1 MPPTPP
7 ATQARAGLQPLVV
20 AREIETSVKEFLQ
33 TSFKPS
39 TPGFENLI
47 ADFTRDSR
55 NLFRGPYISLNLPFR
70 QERDAGE
77 FFPEVPLGHR
87 PFTHQRQAF
96 EHLQAGALRST
107 IVATGTG
114 SGKTECYF
122 LPILDW
128 CLRHAGEPGI
138 KAIIIYPMNAL
149 AQDQAS
155 RMAQYVRRNPHLRER
170 QIRVGLYVGP
180 EPQDA
185 HTRMGPNHA
194 ITSRQAMH
202 ERPPD
207 ILLTNYRM
215 LDSLLIRPDRKA
227 LWARNAPAALRFLV
241 VDELHTF
248 DGAQGT
254 DLACLIRRLKDRLNV
269 PQRHLCCIGTSAT
282 LGPQSDEEAI
292 LRYACDLFDEE
303 FENDALITEQR
314 LDAEEFLDAP
324 GAEHRYPTQ
333 DECRDLRT
341 KGFYWS
347 PKERIAKIFRSWFQA
362 ELPADVADAAWRAE
376 LGHRLKGHAFL
387 KRLLDLMDGRV
398 QSLECVVRQLQGTLP
413 REYARRDVASLVDGF
428 IALLA
433 HALDPRAQP
442 FLYVR
447 IHHWI
452 REMRRMVVSVPA
464 DYWSGQGNR
473 TEPQASRP
481 PVLLHSDDLPPERQ
495 EATLPVVHC
504 RECGGMA
511 WITVVNAAGDGFVSS
526 LPDIYN
532 AYFSPQDDPRLT
544 YLLPSRPASGVLS
557 RAQQVEGYACQKC
570 LRWRVHASGAQSGP
584 EDPCL
589 SCDGRAW
596 KKVWRSTPKS
606 RPVFMRS
613 RRSGKSVC
621 CAYCGSATG
630 MGIFGIAA
638 TSMASFVVSRL
649 FASRENR
656 EAKLL
661 AFADSVQDAAHKA
674 GFIEARSFRTILR
687 QALASWLAN
696 QTGRVAYA
704 DLHARLSEDLRQQFA
719 PPASASEEDASEFIG
734 AMTHADLMWF
744 DTVETL
750 FEADEQP
757 DAWAVEGVSARLE
770 WEAFSELTFRSQFGR
785 TLENTGCLTLHCDAS
800 VLAEIARELAEHAP
814 ERLGNLFAR
823 ATEPQFLQFLLGAVY
838 RMLRDG
844 AVRIDPDGLDPI
856 GKWAVS
862 NGNWFSVTH
871 GHRLLRR
878 SYPAY
883 GSQARKPLLPSL
895 GYGSHLSPILDAG
908 QSARWYPLWARKA
921 FPGGDSLKGDI
932 LEGFYVEVFD
942 GLTRHGLTEALQR
955 ERTPRTWVLK
965 ADQVFVNPEVA
976 GLECER
982 CQRVTHAPLDAIE
995 LWHALPCLN
1004 PSCMGGVLQ
1013 VRQRVAPAPL
1023 LKEHLTRGTLRRVNA
1038 RDHSSMLET
1047 ERRRRIEERFQRGGP
1062 AWYPNLISTTPT
1074 LELGV
1079 DIGDLASIMLYN
1091 VPPQAANYVQRLG
1104 RAGRRNG
1111 QALGVTLVQSE
1122 SHDLF
1127 FWQDPLAMIAGSLEP
1142 PSLYLEAFAILRRQC
1157 CAFALERFCAET
1169 TRTAGYGNVQ
1179 DAVKAM
1185 ERQDKSVFPL
1195 AWLDFVA
1202 RQADALLASFQA
1214 LFRLPDR
1221 IQARLKA
1228 YLSDDEA
1235 DASLARTVLA
1245 CVREEQKDWK
1255 QWGARADGLT
1265 REIGRLRHAY
1275 PPPTDQ
1281 DKQIRDLER
1290 QRRTYRQI
1298 ARKASRKDVLNLL
1311 TDKGILPNYAF
1322 PEEGVKLQSVI
1333 YRPAREDRA
1342 RPEDQTYEYVRP
1354 AQSALAEFAPG
1365 ARFYAEGHRVE
1376 VDAVDLKVSE
1386 LEAWRFCPDCAHME
1400 LEAGQPAA
1408 NCPACRSAKWPDV
1421 GQKQRMVFLKQVH
1434 ALTLASAARIT
1445 DDQEDR
1451 SVATHERLLFAAP
1464 ETARAL
1470 AQEQPVRGYV
1480 IDSLV
1485 QPFGFQFSPRVV
1497 FRDVNFGSARGGQEG
1512 GMTFNLAG
1520 EEIRAAGFELCR
1532 ECGREL
1538 PDGGAEGLKK
1548 MHAPSCPGR
1557 RADDQ
1562 SPYRVKT
1569 FLYREFPSEAVRV
1582 RLPLD
1587 NQDEEQ
1593 VQAHSFRAAL
1603 HLGLRR
1609 HFRGQVDHIAST
1621 TSLYLR
1627 ERYSAQELYVYDTVP
1642 GGTGYLEQLAHPDH
1656 FKAVLESAL
1665 QELEHCVYCN
1675 QEPDPER
1682 ERDGCYQCL
1691 RRYGDRR
1698 GFKQVSRATAM
1709 SLLQAILGHWADL
1722 KAEHLDRIPEAQ
1734 LEESELE
1741 KRFVAWLARKVQAA
1755 GGSFS
1760 KAPVRGRVGGYRFSL
1775 GGCAWEMENQ
1785 ALLDARWSVA
1795 QPSRAD
1801 FLIHP
1806 SDSLSTRPI
1815 AVFMDGWR
1823 FHRERLPEDFRQRAA
1838 IRDSGQLRCWSLAW
1852 EDLEDDPAGS
1862 RTRTEAWDPCRTFK
1876 PLSLRGLPPSEDSE
1890 LRRLLHEGCRGNSA
1904 ELLLHY
1910 LQRPDDATWSQEV
1923 GWLAV
1928 RTLGEGRVTGE
1939 DLLARLPSH
1948 PSVQEIFREF
1958 RIGSFFGLAQA
1969 DRSCLAIGVEDA
1981 DLRARRVAN
1990 VRAVLF
1996 LDQDADAEAAHGSWR
2011 GALRLMNMLQFLP
2024 LAYWLCS
2031 ADEAPAPYPSRD
2043 ALPLAADGWEGVAAI
2058 SDARFD
2064 ALLRELRR
2072 LRAAAK
2078 PEVGYEVTQQ
2088 GKVAGELEWAW
2099 PDLRLGL
2106 TLEALSPRVQARLQ
2120 EEGWT
2125 IWTRREAEA
2134 NMETVKSVLLRRSEP

>member
-1 MPPTPP
+1 MPPTPSETKTP
-7 ATQARAGLQPLVV
+7 AGLQPLVV
-20 AREIETSVKEFLQ
+20 AQEIETSVKEFLQ

-39 TPGFENLI
+39 TPGFENLM

-96 EHLQAGALRST
+96 ERLQASALRST
-107 IVATGTG
+107 LVATGTG

-155 RMAQYVRRNPHLRER
+155 RMARYVRRNPHLRER

-180 EPQDA
+180 EPRDA
-185 HTRMGPNHA
+185 KARMGPEHA

-292 LRYACDLFDEE
+292 LRYAGDLFDEE

-324 GAEHRYPTQ
+324 EAENRYPSQ
-333 DECRDLRT
+333 DECRDLRAQ
-341 KGFYWS
+341 GFYWS
-347 PKERIAKIFRSWFQA
+347 PEERIAKLFRSWFQA
-362 ELPADVADAAWRAE
+362 EPPADVADAAWRAE

-387 KRLLDLMDGRV
+387 KRLLELLDGRV
-398 QSLECVVRQLQGTLP
+398 QSLDCVVRQLQGTLP
-413 REYARRDVASLVDGF
+413 REYARRDMASLVDGF

-464 DYWSGQGNR
+464 DYWSGQDKR
-473 TEPQASRP
+473 TELQAPRP
-481 PVLLHSDDLPPERQ
+481 PALLHSDDLPPESQ
-495 EATLPVVHC
+495 EAALPVVHC

-532 AYFSPQDDPRLT
+532 AYFSLQDDPRLT
-544 YLLPSRPASGVLS
+544 YLLPSCPASGVLS

-570 LRWRVHASGAQSGP
+570 LHWRVHAPGAQSGP
-584 EDPCL
+584 EDPCPA
-589 SCDGRAW
+589 CGGHAW
-596 KKVWRSTPKS
+596 KRIWRSTPKTRS
-606 RPVFMRS
+606 FSFMRGS
-613 RRSGKSVC
+613 RSGKSVC

-630 MGIFGIAA
+630 TGIFGITA

-656 EAKLL
+656 EPKLL

-696 QTGRVAYA
+696 QTERVTYA
-704 DLHARLSEDLRQQFA
+704 DLHARLSGDLRQQFA
-719 PPASASEEDASEFIG
+719 PLSAASEEDVSEFIG
-734 AMTHADLMWF
+734 TMTHADLMWF
-744 DTVETL
+744 DTVEAL

-757 DAWAVEGVSARLE
+757 DAWAVAAVSARLE

-800 VLAEIARELAEHAP
+800 VLAVVARELVERAP

-823 ATEPQFLQFLLGAVY
+823 ATEPQFLRFLLSVIY

-856 GKWAVS
+856 GKWAISSGRSWV
-862 NGNWFSVTH
+862 SVTRSH
-871 GHRLLRR
+871 PLLQY
-878 SYPAY
+878 SYPSY

-895 GYGSHLSPILDAG
+895 GYGHHLSSLLDAG

-932 LEGFYVEVFD
+932 LEGFYVEAFD

-976 GLECER
+976 GLECNR
-982 CQRVTHAPLDAIE
+982 CQRVTHVSLDTMA
-995 LWHALPCLN
+995 LWQGMPCLN
-1004 PSCMGGVLQ
+1004 PSCADGVLQ
-1013 VRQRVAPAPL
+1013 GRQRSVPAPL
-1023 LKEHLTRGTLRRVNA
+1023 LKEHLTRGSLRRVNA
-1038 RDHSSMLET
+1038 RDHSSMLEE
-1047 ERRRRIEERFQRGGP
+1047 ERRRRIEERFQQGGSP
-1062 AWYPNLISTTPT
+1062 WYPNLISTTPT

-1091 VPPQAANYVQRLG
+1091 VPPQAANYVQRFG

-1142 PSLYLEAFAILRRQC
+1142 PGLYLEAFAILRRQC
-1157 CAFALERFCAET
+1157 CAFTLERFCAET

-1179 DAVKAM
+1179 EAVKAM
-1185 ERQDKSVFPL
+1185 ERQDQGAFPL

-1202 RQADALLASFQA
+1202 RQADALLDAFQA
-1214 LFRLPDR
+1214 LFRLSDG

-1228 YLSDDEA
+1228 YLSDDED

-1245 CVREEQKDWK
+1245 CVQEEQEDGK

-1265 REIGRLRHAY
+1265 REISQLRHAY

-1281 DKQIRDLER
+1281 EDQIRALDR
-1290 QRRTYRQI
+1290 QRRTYRAI
-1298 ARKASRKDVLNLL
+1298 VRKASRKDVLNLL

-1333 YRPAREDRA
+1333 YHPVSEDRA
-1342 RPEDQTYEYVRP
+1342 KPEDQTSEYVRP
-1354 AQSALAEFAPG
+1354 ARSALTEFAPG
-1365 ARFYAEGHRVE
+1365 AHFYAEGHRIK

-1386 LEAWRFCPDCAHME
+1386 LEEWRFCPDCAHMQ
-1400 LEAGQPAA
+1400 LEAGQPDAH
-1408 NCPACRSAKWPDV
+1408 CPVCHSAKWPDV
-1421 GQKQRMVFLKQVH
+1421 GQRRRMAFLKQVH
-1434 ALTLASAARIT
+1434 ALTPASSARIT

-1451 SVATHERLLFAAP
+1451 SVATHERQLFAAP
-1464 ETARAL
+1464 HAAADQTQA
-1470 AQEQPVRGYV
+1470 GYV
-1480 IDSLV
+1480 IDSLA
-1485 QPFGFQFSPRVV
+1485 QPFGFQFLPRVL
-1497 FRDVNFGSARGGQEG
+1497 FRDVNFGSARGSQES
-1512 GMTFNLAG
+1512 GMTVKLEG
-1520 EEIRAAGFELCR
+1520 KEIRAIGFELCR

-1538 PDGGAEGLKK
+1538 PDGETESLKK
-1548 MHAPSCPGR
+1548 THAPSCSGR

-1562 SPYRVKT
+1562 SPYRVTT

-1587 NQDEEQ
+1587 NQDED
-1593 VQAHSFRAAL
+1593 QAQMHSFRAAL

-1609 HFRGQVDHIAST
+1609 HFRGQVDHLAST

-1656 FKAVLESAL
+1656 FKAVLEGAL
-1665 QELEHCVYCN
+1665 QELEHCAYCN
-1675 QEPDPER
+1675 QEQDPEQ

-1709 SLLQAILGHWADL
+1709 SLLQAMLGHWSDL

-1741 KRFVAWLARKVQAA
+1741 KRFVAWLERNVQAA
-1755 GGSFS
+1755 GGSFA
-1760 KAPVRGRVGGYRFSL
+1760 KAPVRGRVGGYRFRI

-1785 ALLDARWSVA
+1785 ALLDARLSVA

-1823 FHRERLPEDFRQRAA
+1823 FHRDRLPEDFQQRAA

-1852 EDLEDDPAGS
+1852 EDLEDPASS
-1862 RTRTEAWDPCRTFK
+1862 RTRTDAWDPWTFK
-1876 PLSLRGLPPSEDSE
+1876 PLSLKGVPPSADSE
-1890 LRRLLHEGCRGNSA
+1890 LRRLLHEGGRGNSA
-1904 ELLLHY
+1904 ALLLHY
-1910 LQRPDDATWSQEV
+1910 LQRPDDATWAQEV
-1923 GWLAV
+1923 GWLAA

-1958 RIGSFFGLAQA
+1958 RIGSFFGLAQTG
-1969 DRSCLAIGVEDA
+1969 RSCLAIGAEEA
-1981 DLRARRVAN
+1981 DLRAKRVAN

-1996 LDQDADAEAAHGSWR
+1996 LDQDADEEAAHGSWR

-2031 ADEAPAPYPSRD
+2031 ADEDPAPYPSRD

-2058 SDARFD
+2058 SDASFD
-2064 ALLRELRR
+2064 VLLRELRSSP
-2072 LRAAAK
+2072 AAAK

-2106 TLEALSPRVQARLQ
+2106 TIEALSPLVQAQLQ
-2120 EEGWT
+2120 EEGWI